1 MVALTFGCA
10 LSASTV
16 ASARNGRNESL
27 TPSRCSNEA
36 FARARSRATLVR
48 STSTT
53 VVSCADTCSD
63 STIRDAITLRSRD
76 IFSVVP
82 RCGATDGF
90 AAGADAA
97 GALGADAAGACG
109 SGSGSGSAAFL
120 AASAAARTSCLRI
133 RPPTPVP
140 VSEDRSTPCSDAS
153 LRTSG
158 VT

>member
-1 MVALTFGCA
+1 VTSLVSLLICEFSVGCD
-10 LSASTV
+10 LSASTT
-16 ASARNGRNESL
+16 AFAKNGRNESL
-27 TPSRCSNEA
+27 TPSRAAKS
-36 FARARSRATLVR
+36 FFTRLRSRAMRVT

-53 VVSCADTCSD
+53 VVSCAEVCSD
-63 STIRDAITLRSRD
+63 ATMRVAMVRRSRD

-82 RCGATDGF
+82 RRGLGTAAVDAAAGA

-97 GALGADAAGACG
+97 GAA
-109 SGSGSGSAAFL
+109 SAAL
-120 AASAAARTSCLRI
+120 AASAAARMSCLRM

-140 VSEDRSTPCSDAS
+140 LIDARSTLCCAAS